1 MGFVDFVGS
10 QVLSFK
16 FGWTGERQSRDVPHG
31 PCVCDCA
38 QCPSPVTLCLSTGDS
53 SPSQFYTLAIQR
65 SSWRGTLSSAAYHS
79 NEESV

>member
-31 PCVCDCA
+31 PCAC
-38 QCPSPVTLCLSTGDS
+38 SPVTLCLSTGDS